1 MESLTVKDII
11 GNDSKSVKSNQ
22 QVEESVPF
30 LGPTIIVN
38 NSEVQNVPEPA
49 NLVRR
54 KYLTFEY
61 LTENIYQY
69 SHIKCYKLSVNG

>member
-1 MESLTVKDII
+1 MDTIKAWPAPED
-11 GNDSKSVKSNQ
+11 KSIVKS
-22 QVEESVPF
+22 F
-30 LGPTIIVN
+30 LQTVQFA
-38 NSEVQNVPEPA
+38 EVQNVSEPA